1 MKSQLTLKTTWLIP
15 PLPQAVNLIRPF
27 YFPLFRE
34 TRKREEG
41 PPDHSRLTSA

>member
-1 MKSQLTLKTTWLIP
+1 MKSQLTLKPAWLIP

-41 PPDHSRLTSA
+41 PPDHSRLTGA

>member
-1 MKSQLTLKTTWLIP
+1 MKSQLTLKTAWLIP
-15 PLPQAVNLIRPF
+15 PLPQADNLIRPF

-41 PPDHSRLTSA
+41 PPDHSRLTGA

>member
-1 MKSQLTLKTTWLIP
+1 MKSQLTLKTAWPIP
-15 PLPQAVNLIRPF
+15 PLPQAVNLIRRF
-27 YFPLFRE
+27 NFPLFRE